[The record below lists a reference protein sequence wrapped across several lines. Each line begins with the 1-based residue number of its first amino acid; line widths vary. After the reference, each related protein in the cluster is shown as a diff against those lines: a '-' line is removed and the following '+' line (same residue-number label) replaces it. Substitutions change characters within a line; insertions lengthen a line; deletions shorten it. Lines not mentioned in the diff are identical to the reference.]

1 MELRKVDSENI
12 WKIVKLSVFDEQKGF
27 VATNTESILEAYVT
41 ITAGGTA
48 LPFGIYDDDIL
59 VGFIMFGYGTVGDED
74 EPMIAASNY
83 CLWRF
88 MIDKMY
94 QRQGLGKKAMHVALN
109 YLKTYPCGAAD
120 SVWLS
125 YEPENIAAKTL
136 YSAMGFIENGEMCGD
151 AIVAVRKL

>member
-1 MELRKVDSENI
+1 
-12 WKIVKLSVFDEQKGF
+12 
-27 VATNTESILEAYVT
+27 
-41 ITAGGTA
+41 
-48 LPFGIYDDDIL
+48 
-59 VGFIMFGYGTVGDED
+59 
-74 EPMIAASNY
+74 MIAASNY

-120 SVWLS
+120 SIWLS

-151 AIVAVRKL
+151 EIVAVRKL

>member
-1 MELRKVDSENI
+1 MIGYGTTVNG
-12 WKIVKLSVFDEQKGF
+12 GF
-27 VATNTESILEAYVT
+27 AEYCAVT
-41 ITAGGTA
+41 VSYTHLGGTA

-94 QRQGLGKKAMHVALN
+94 QRQGLG
-109 YLKTYPCGAAD
+109 
-120 SVWLS
+120 LS
-125 YEPENIAAKTL
+125 LIH
-136 YSAMGFIENGEMCGD
+136 I
-151 AIVAVRKL
+151 

>member
-12 WKIVKLSVFDEQKGF
+12 WKIVKRSVFDEQKGF

-94 QRQGLGKKAMHVALN
+94 QRQGLGKKAMHMALN
-109 YLKTYPCGAAD
+109 Y
-120 SVWLS
+120 
-125 YEPENIAAKTL
+125 ENVSL
-136 YSAMGFIENGEMCGD
+136 RRS
-151 AIVAVRKL
+151 